1 MKRMYCRLTQ
11 AAVVGEDALQ
21 FQTFLPLV
29 ATAFTVAPQRHICR
43 AVTDVVGRH
52 DGTCGFKRSRVLS
65 QKLRCGQ
72 IKGSGFYILMIINL

>member
-52 DGTCGFKRSRVLS
+52 DGTCGFKRSKCCHRNFAVGRSKVLD
-65 QKLRCGQ
+65 
-72 IKGSGFYILMIINL
+72 FTF